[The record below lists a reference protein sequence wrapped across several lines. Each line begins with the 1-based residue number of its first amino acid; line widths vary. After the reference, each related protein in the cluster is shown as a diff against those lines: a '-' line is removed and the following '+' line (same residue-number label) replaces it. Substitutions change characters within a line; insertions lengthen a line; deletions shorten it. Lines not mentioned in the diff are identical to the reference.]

1 MLFRFFFSFMILI
14 CAQNNLQAQMP
25 VIQFLDSG
33 RQCSLRGLSVVSD
46 DIIWA
51 SGSKGTVARST
62 NGGAS
67 FEWITVAGYEDREFR
82 DIQAFD
88 SNKAVIMAIASPG
101 IILKTRD
108 GGKSWYKVF
117 EDTTSGMFL
126 DAMDF
131 DEAGINGLVAGDP
144 LPNDSRIYFAMTQ
157 NQGES
162 WHNVTGNSTMFKT
175 VEGEAMFAS
184 SGTNLAFPSAVVTG
198 GKASRIF
205 YNGIFTLPIMQG
217 TESTGANS
225 IAISPDGRNAVV
237 VGGDF
242 SNDKLN
248 TNNCVLIQLKR
259 RPVFGIPS
267 TPPHGYRSCVIY
279 TAKNDLVTCGS
290 SGTDISTDGG
300 RNWQNISTASFHVC
314 DKARKGKVVFLAGT
328 RGRIAKVV
336 MP

>member
-1 MLFRFFFSFMILI
+1 MAS
-14 CAQNNLQAQMP
+14 
-25 VIQFLDSG
+25 IQFLDSG

-46 DIIWA
+46 EIIWA

-67 FEWITVAGYEDREFR
+67 FEWITVPGYEDREFR
-82 DIQAFD
+82 DIEAFD

-108 GGKSWYKVF
+108 GGKNWYKVF
-117 EDTTSGMFL
+117 EDTAAGMFL

-131 DEAGINGLVAGDP
+131 DEEGINGLVAGDP
-144 LPNDSRIYFAMTQ
+144 LPDDNRIYFAMTQ

-162 WHNVTGNSTMFKT
+162 WRNVTGNSTMFTT

-184 SGTNLAFPSAVVTG
+184 SGSNLAFPSAVVTG

-217 TESTGANS
+217 TESSGANS
-225 IAISPDGRNAVV
+225 IALSPDGRNAVV

-242 SNDKLN
+242 SNDKIG

-259 RPVFGIPS
+259 KPVFSVPATS
-267 TPPHGYRSCVIY
+267 PHGYRSCVIY
-279 TAKNDLVTCGS
+279 TSKNSLVTCGS

-300 RNWQNISTASFHVC
+300 KNWQNISTASFHVC
-314 DKARKGKVVFLAGT
+314 GKAKKGNVVFLAGT
-328 RGRIAKVV
+328 RGRIAKIVT
-336 MP
+336 P